1 MMNFLKNYCHITG
14 GLAKDFGLSGF
25 RIGICYTYNEEIRA
39 AFSRIF
45 GYLLQ
50 ASTHTQ
56 YLLSK
61 IFADEEWLDN
71 FIMVTRRR
79 LTKSYKAMVGTL
91 KAIDVPVFEG
101 QGTLMLW
108 ADFRKFLPEN
118 SMRGEDILWEEIFSE
133 CKWLITRG
141 QQYLCTEPG
150 WFRVMF
156 TSQEW
161 VSEELISAPFDALK
175 ERLIQWKEKRDG
187 KLILAAP
194 SM

>member
-1 MMNFLKNYCHITG
+1 
-14 GLAKDFGLSGF
+14 
-25 RIGICYTYNEEIRA
+25 
-39 AFSRIF
+39 
-45 GYLLQ
+45 
-50 ASTHTQ
+50 
-56 YLLSK
+56 
-61 IFADEEWLDN
+61 
-71 FIMVTRRR
+71 MVTRRR
-79 LTKSYKAMVGTL
+79 LTKSYKAMVGAL

-118 SMRGEDILWEEIFSE
+118 SFRGEDILWEEIFSE

-175 ERLIQWKEKRDG
+175 ERLIQWKEKREG
-187 KLILAAP
+187 KMIAAAP
-194 SM
+194 SMSQNSPKLQTGNQSHFYMDDDDDLEEYEQCPDLKKAYSMIEA